1 MMKMTLAETKNQLIA
16 EKLLAA
22 TDIPDLDLYMDQL
35 LTLINGKGG
44 TPAPLT
50 KTMVNNYSKEKIIAP
65 VKGKKYTKEQVL
77 QIYTVFL
84 LKNTL
89 SMGEIKAALTDL
101 YAGGDD
107 EHLLEKAYQRF
118 YEGAAGDVDDVFTLL
133 MQKFPDSEAA
143 AKEDGFVM
151 LLNVCL
157 YSRLFQQLA
166 RKMIGEIAEKE

>member
-1 MMKMTLAETKNQLIA
+1 MKYDLDALKNEVDA
-16 EKLLAA
+16 EKLLSAA
-22 TDIPDLDLYMDQL
+22 DIPDLDLYMDQL
-35 LTLINGKGG
+35 LTLINGKGEA
-44 TPAPLT
+44 PAALT

-89 SMGEIKAALTDL
+89 SMGEIKAALTDF
-101 YAGGDD
+101 YAESED

-118 YEGAAGDVDDVFTLL
+118 NEGAAGDVEDVFSLL
-133 MQKFPDSEAA
+133 RQKFPDSEAA
-143 AKEDGFVM
+143 VEEDHFVM
-151 LLNVCL
+151 LLHVCF

-166 RKMIGEIAEKE
+166 KKMIAGITENKS

>member
-1 MMKMTLAETKNQLIA
+1 MKCTLEGLKKELAA

-35 LTLINGKGG
+35 LTLINGKGEA
-44 TPAPLT
+44 PAPLT

-101 YAGGDD
+101 YTESDD
-107 EHLLEKAYQRF
+107 QHLLEKSYQRF
-118 YEGAAGDVDDVFTLL
+118 YEGAAGAVDDVFTLL
-133 MQKFPDSEAA
+133 MQKYPDSEAPA
-143 AKEDGFVM
+143 QEENFVM

-166 RKMIGEIAEKE
+166 RKMIKEIAEKE